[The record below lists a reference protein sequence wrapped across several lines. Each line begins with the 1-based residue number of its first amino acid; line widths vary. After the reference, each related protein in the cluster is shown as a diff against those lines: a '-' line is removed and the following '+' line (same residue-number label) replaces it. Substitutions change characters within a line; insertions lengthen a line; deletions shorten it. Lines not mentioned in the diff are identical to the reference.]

1 MGTAIQIIKQ
11 MTDEEFYRFC
21 RQNAAY
27 RIERTKNGEIIIM
40 EPTNS
45 EAGNYNNEI
54 SYEVTHW
61 NRQTQM
67 GKTFD
72 SSTGFT
78 LPDNAVKSPD
88 ISWVSNEKWQAL
100 PLEERRKFAH
110 ITPDFVIE
118 MRSSPDDSIAA
129 LKTKM
134 EEYIKNGVCLA
145 WLLDRIDGKAYVYK
159 LDGTVAIFSNF
170 DTDILS
176 GENVL
181 PGFELKL
188 MLLK

>member
-1 MGTAIQIIKQ
+1 MGTAFQIKKK
-11 MTDEEFYRFC
+11 MTDAEFYKFC
-21 RQNAAY
+21 RQNSYY

-40 EPTNS
+40 EPTNT
-45 EAGNYNNEI
+45 EAGNYNNEV

-61 NRQTQM
+61 NRQTQL

-78 LPDNAVKSPD
+78 LPDKAVKSPD
-88 ISWVSNEKWQAL
+88 ISWISNEKWQAL

-110 ITPDFVIE
+110 VTPDFVIE
-118 MRSSPDDSIAA
+118 MRSSPDDSLAD

-134 EEYIKNGVCLA
+134 DEYIQNGVRLA
-145 WLLDRIDGKAYVYK
+145 WLLDRIQGKAYVYR
-159 LDGTVAIFSNF
+159 LDGSTSIFSNF
-170 DTDILS
+170 ETDILL

-188 MLLK
+188 SLLL